1 MKIRGPLVTLGA
13 VAALGVGI
21 LIANIS
27 QENQSAAPATQV
39 AESTTATAA
48 PPALP
53 PSTPTTPPPPPAP
66 PAFPVK
72 GDYVGKIK
80 ISSGVITLEITID
93 GEKAVAYAC
102 DGNTVEVWLSGS
114 AKNGVLNLANKGNT
128 SRLEGRHE
136 GNAVVGTLS
145 IDQKSWDFKAA
156 AVQTPA
162 GLYVYQD
169 DGVRSS
175 WIVDAN
181 RGVTGVQRQADGSTS
196 PAPTLLTDG
205 TAVIDGRE
213 TTVTRVEGDSD
224 VT

>member
-1 MKIRGPLVTLGA
+1 MKA
-13 VAALGVGI
+13 
-21 LIANIS
+21 
-27 QENQSAAPATQV
+27 
-39 AESTTATAA
+39 
-48 PPALP
+48 
-53 PSTPTTPPPPPAP
+53 
-66 PAFPVK
+66 
-72 GDYVGKIK
+72 DYVGKIP

-156 AVQTPA
+156 AVQAPA

-169 DGVRSS
+169 DAAYEAAGSS
-175 WIVDAN
+175 MRTRASPVCNGRRTD
-181 RGVTGVQRQADGSTS
+181 RPRPRPLCSPMELPSSTAGK
-196 PAPTLLTDG
+196 PP
-205 TAVIDGRE
+205 
-213 TTVTRVEGDSD
+213 
-224 VT
+224 

>member
-27 QENQSAAPATQV
+27 QENQSAAPATPV
-39 AESTTATAA
+39 AESPTTTAAA
-48 PPALP
+48 QAPT
-53 PSTPTTPPPPPAP
+53 PSTPTTPPAP

-72 GDYVGKIK
+72 ADYVGKIP

-114 AKNGVLNLANKGNT
+114 AKNGVLDLANKGNT

>member
-27 QENQSAAPATQV
+27 QENQSAAPATPV
-39 AESTTATAA
+39 AESPTTTAAA
-48 PPALP
+48 PAPT
-53 PSTPTTPPPPPAP
+53 PSTAITPPAP

-72 GDYVGKIK
+72 ADYVGKIK

-114 AKNGVLNLANKGNT
+114 AKNGALNLANKRNT

-181 RGVTGVQRQADGSTS
+181 QRVTGVQRQADGSTA
-196 PAPTLLTDG
+196 PAPTLRTDG

-213 TTVTRVEGDSD
+213 TIAARVEGDSD
-224 VT
+224 VA